1 MSIPDSLTLKKAMKI
16 ALKIERLQLKLH
28 ELLGDRLELPVATV
42 TMTNQLLEVA
52 KTPRRRGR
60 PPGSGRKSLAN
71 GGPSS
76 SKLAGRPRPASP
88 SGPLAPAVVKVLQR
102 YNRPMKVTEILTGLE
117 HDNYVWT
124 AKNPKQTLYVRIGK
138 LAGVQKAGEGLY
150 VADGIVPIGI
160 VPEVVSPS
168 SGHSFGSEGATASF

>member
-1 MSIPDSLTLKKAMKI
+1 MTIPDSLTLKKAMKI

-28 ELLGDRLELPVATV
+28 ELLGDRLELPAATA
-42 TMTNQLLEVA
+42 TMKNQLLEVA

-60 PPGSGRKSLAN
+60 PPGSGRKHLPN
-71 GGPSS
+71 GALGS

-102 YNRPMKVTEILTGLE
+102 YSRPMKVTEILTGLE

-138 LAGVQKAGEGLY
+138 LAGVQKTGEGLY
-150 VADGIVPIGI
+150 VAEGIVPTGI
-160 VPEVVSPS
+160 VPEVVSTP
-168 SGHSFGSEGATASF
+168 ASF